1 MMLFFFVCSAIIEK
15 YKPSVGHETTYT
27 ILLGIAFSVIL
38 YYSTPNATQEAQ
50 TFTFKPN
57 FFFNFFL
64 PPIVFNSGF
73 NMRKKMF
80 FKNLGNIAVFG
91 LCVTLVCFVIYGLG
105 GYAATQIGLTSTDY
119 FKDNNSSTGPPP
131 YPLSNANFGI
141 MQVLLYAALL
151 CSSDVVSAVS
161 IVDYTEQPKLFS
173 CIFGEGV
180 ANDIVSIILFN
191 TVEHLQSVQFVWY
204 TPFVIIA

>member
-1 MMLFFFVCSAIIEK
+1 MIEYTPDMQQLPILEQIHAPLQVSASKQTQSLFFFISFLLMMLFFFVCSALIEK

-38 YYSTPNATQEAQ
+38 YYSTPNAARDSN

-57 FFFNFFL
+57 FFFDFFL

-105 GYAATQIGLTSTDY
+105 GYAAT
-119 FKDNNSSTGPPP
+119 
-131 YPLSNANFGI
+131 
-141 MQVLLYAALL
+141 
-151 CSSDVVSAVS
+151 
-161 IVDYTEQPKLFS
+161 
-173 CIFGEGV
+173 
-180 ANDIVSIILFN
+180 
-191 TVEHLQSVQFVWY
+191 
-204 TPFVIIA
+204 